1 MSYSLF
7 ANCLVK
13 HSNVEI
19 DRKILG
25 NLAVN
30 EPYSFK
36 AVIDEVKVQAGIAEV
51 TRRKPL
57 VAGITAVTFP
67 EAVKRGLIIERQRPE
82 ELKAVIYD
90 EQKAN
95 LYGLRFPE
103 KHSKKPE
110 DYMRLS
116 FKEEDEAF
124 LEEQRIK
131 SLTVKEQKK
140 LPREVLTDNW
150 QEDMSLYKNKRK
162 P

>member
-1 MSYSLF
+1 M
-7 ANCLVK
+7 
-13 HSNVEI
+13 
-19 DRKILG
+19 
-25 NLAVN
+25 N

-36 AVIDEVKVQAGIAEV
+36 AVIDEVKVQAGISEI

-57 VAGITAVTFP
+57 VMGMTSVSFP
-67 EAVKRGLIIERQRPE
+67 DAVKRGLIIERQRPE
-82 ELKAVIYD
+82 ELKAVIF
-90 EQKAN
+90 EEPQAN

-110 DYMRLS
+110 DFMRLS

>member
-1 MSYSLF
+1 MSYSVF

-13 HSNVEI
+13 QSNLEL

-25 NLAVN
+25 TLAVN

-36 AVIDEVKVQAGIAEV
+36 SVIDEVRVQAGVAEI

-57 VAGITAVTFP
+57 VTGMTSVSFP
-67 EAVKRGLIIERQRPE
+67 EAAKRGLIIERQRPE
-82 ELKAVIYD
+82 ELKAVLF
-90 EQKAN
+90 EEPKAN

-110 DYMRLS
+110 DFMRLS

-124 LEEQRIK
+124 LEEQKIK

-140 LPREVLTDNW
+140 LPREVLTDSW

>member
-1 MSYSLF
+1 
-7 ANCLVK
+7 
-13 HSNVEI
+13 
-19 DRKILG
+19 
-25 NLAVN
+25 VN

-36 AVIDEVKVQAGIAEV
+36 AVIDEVKVQAGISEI

-57 VAGITAVTFP
+57 VMGMTSVSFP
-67 EAVKRGLIIERQRPE
+67 DAVKRGLIIERQRPE
-82 ELKAVIYD
+82 ELKAVIF
-90 EQKAN
+90 EEPQAN

-110 DYMRLS
+110 DFMRLS

>member
-1 MSYSLF
+1 MSYSVF

-13 HSNVEI
+13 QSNIEL

-25 NLAVN
+25 ALAVN

-36 AVIDEVKVQAGIAEV
+36 AVIDEVRVQAGVSEV

-57 VAGITAVTFP
+57 VMGMTSVPFP
-67 EAVKRGLIIERQRPE
+67 EAVQRGLIIERQRPE
-82 ELKAVIYD
+82 ELKAVLYD
-90 EQKAN
+90 EPKAN

-110 DYMRLS
+110 DFMRLS

-131 SLTVKEQKK
+131 TLTVKE
-140 LPREVLTDNW
+140 
-150 QEDMSLYKNKRK
+150 
-162 P
+162 